1 MITAAGDWVR
11 MRDYIAGRLSDDE
24 SLAFEDRLMRDPGL
38 ARELERSLRLRE
50 GLHRLREQGYFRR
63 APSRPVGSRFWLP
76 ALVAAAA
83 AAVVLFVGVDR
94 AAWMHRAAVPSAV
107 LMESLESRSAGTGQL
122 IAAHFTFVPVRGSS
136 TPDLDLP
143 SAGLI
148 EFSVAPASRTGG
160 PRYSVTLLR
169 RNPANELEPLATLA
183 GATLS
188 ADGYVHGYADAARLE
203 PGSYALRIE
212 PDAAVPGPT
221 AAYPFNLRGR
231 GGVASP

>member
-1 MITAAGDWVR
+1 MIIATGDWVR

-24 SLAFEDRLMRDPGL
+24 SLAFEDRLLSDPGL
-38 ARELERSLRLRE
+38 ARELEQALRLRE
-50 GLHRLREQGYFRR
+50 GLHRLREQGYVRR
-63 APSRPVGSRFWLP
+63 APTRRIGSRFWLP

-83 AAVVLFVGVDR
+83 AGVALVLGVYR
-94 AAWMHRAAVPSAV
+94 GAWMHRATGPSTV
-107 LMESLESRSAGTGQL
+107 LMESLESRSAGAGQL

-148 EFSVAPASRTGG
+148 EFRVAPASRIGSL
-160 PRYSVTLLR
+160 RYRVTLLR
-169 RNPANELEPLATLA
+169 RNQANALEPLATLA

-188 ADGYVHGYADAARLE
+188 ADGYVHAQADAARLE

-212 PDAAVPGPT
+212 PDAAVPGL
-221 AAYPFNLRGR
+221 AATFPFNLRNR
-231 GGVASP
+231 GAVSSP

>member
-1 MITAAGDWVR
+1 VITATGDWVR

-24 SLAFEDRLMRDPGL
+24 SLAFEDRLLTDPDL
-38 ARELERSLRLRE
+38 ARELEQSLRLRE
-50 GLHRLREQGYFRR
+50 GLHRLREQGHLRR
-63 APSRPVGSRFWLP
+63 APSRPIGSRFWLP

-83 AAVVLFVGVDR
+83 AGVVLFLGLYR
-94 AAWMHRAAVPSAV
+94 GAWMHRATAPPAV
-107 LMESLESRSAGTGQL
+107 LMESLESRSAGMGQL

-148 EFSVAPASRTGG
+148 EFRLAPASRTAG
-160 PRYSVTLLR
+160 PRYRVTLLR
-169 RNPANELEPLATLA
+169 RNRANAMEPLGTLA

-188 ADGYVHGYADAARLE
+188 ADGYVHAQADAARLE

-212 PDAAVPGPT
+212 PDAAVPGLT
-221 AAYPFNLRGR
+221 ATFPFNLRNR
-231 GGVASP
+231 GAVASP